1 MSYRFLL
8 LSVVAAVTVTG
19 TLHADPLKPIQAQK
33 VDLGALAGVAYYT
46 AEPDGHR
53 LVVTLQARETDTAF
67 RFVATLA
74 PGQAVTL
81 SVARDVGVPPAAVHF
96 VRHGEQLLVSGGS
109 AGPHREAAAG
119 D

>member
-1 MSYRFLL
+1 MSYRSPLL
-8 LSVVAAVTVTG
+8 AAVAAIAVSS
-19 TLHADPLKPIQAQK
+19 TLQADPLQPIQAQR

-53 LVVTLQARETDTAF
+53 LVVTLQAREADAPF

-74 PGQAVTL
+74 PGQSVTL
-81 SVARDVGVPPAAVHF
+81 SVAREVGVPPAEVRF
-96 VRHGEQLLVSGGS
+96 IRHGDQLSVNGGS
-109 AGPHREAAAG
+109 AGPHREAAA